1 MRILIVED
9 DRKIADF
16 LRKGLE
22 EEGFTLR
29 VAKDGAE
36 GLASAIAEPPDLAI
50 VDVMLPIMDGL
61 EIVRAVRARRLA
73 FPILILSARD
83 AVEDKVKGLEI
94 GADDYLAKP
103 FSLTELLARIQALL
117 RRASAQSEP
126 TTLQVADL
134 SLNLLTRK
142 AARAGQPLELQRLEF
157 LLLEYLMR
165 NTGRVVSKSTIIEH
179 VWGYDFD
186 PGTNVVEAR
195 VCRLREKV
203 DKPFERKLIRTVKG
217 FGYVLE

>member
-22 EEGFTLR
+22 EEGFTTR
-29 VAKDGAE
+29 IARDGAE
-36 GLASAIAEPPDLAI
+36 GLASAIAEPPDLAV

-61 EIVRAVRARRLA
+61 EVVRAVRNRRLA
-73 FPILILSARD
+73 FPVLILSARD

-126 TTLQVADL
+126 TSLRVADL
-134 SLNLLTRK
+134 TLDLLTRK